1 MPVFARSPMSGRQYP
16 GQESPAVDLG
26 AGLVSSS
33 KGPGGGLKATAQ
45 LLALLVRAL
54 SEKGHAAG
62 RECFKFWEQNRSN
75 CRICDVT
82 MTNYGFAD
90 GVCAIIWKKK
100 VFSKHRRPEERESS
114 LSGNHTPHLGFCF
127 WRDLLLSLRNSLC
140 I

>member
-1 MPVFARSPMSGRQYP
+1 MLIFARSPMSGRQYP
-16 GQESPAVDLG
+16 GQKSPAVDLG
-26 AGLVSSS
+26 AGLASSS

-62 RECFKFWEQNRSN
+62 RECFKFSEQNRSN

-90 GVCAIIWKKK
+90 GVLCNYLEKKK
-100 VFSKHRRPEERESS
+100 SS
-114 LSGNHTPHLGFCF
+114 PNIDD
-127 WRDLLLSLRNSLC
+127 RKKEKAA
-140 I
+140 